1 MITGT
6 IYNLSITVGPGT
18 GTHGAGVWFDF
29 NNNGSFSDIGEFFL
43 ISNSITPNTTTSAP
57 ILIPLGSTTGPVRM
71 RIRYAY
77 NTTVISGSGMSCN
90 MSGNY
95 GETEDYMV
103 TLVTP
108 PPCVAPTAQPTALIL
123 TPTSTTTI
131 SGSFTPSSPL
141 ADNYL
146 VVRITSGVAPTLSNG
161 TSYAIG
167 STALGG
173 SNVVVDTD
181 NNNTFLASGL
191 TISTSYYFY
200 VFAYNSICTGGPI
213 YNSTSPLNGSTST
226 LTFCSASSTASTSFI
241 SSFVTTGAVVD
252 APVNTSGYSATGY
265 GNYTTNTPAQQIQ
278 DGGINISLTLGGGV
292 QYVKV

>member
-1 MITGT
+1 
-6 IYNLSITVGPGT
+6 
-18 GTHGAGVWFDF
+18 
-29 NNNGSFSDIGEFFL
+29 
-43 ISNSITPNTTTSAP
+43 
-57 ILIPLGSTTGPVRM
+57 M

-95 GETEDYMV
+95 GETEDYMI

-181 NNNTFLASGL
+181 NNNTFSVSSLIAS
-191 TISTSYYFY
+191 TTYYF
-200 VFAYNSICTGGPI
+200 
-213 YNSTSPLNGSTST
+213 
-226 LTFCSASSTASTSFI
+226 FI
-241 SSFVTTGAVVD
+241 F
-252 APVNTSGYSATGY
+252 
-265 GNYTTNTPAQQIQ
+265 
-278 DGGINISLTLGGGV
+278 L
-292 QYVKV
+292 